1 MSFIGWL
8 DHSEA
13 EQRQIRELLQMFTDK
28 GTVDDLGIGT
38 VRDAISNR
46 LFPGTS
52 VTQTRARYFLFI
64 PWIFLRA
71 ESKHPTQILDRSD
84 AMERRLI
91 GSLLE
96 AEDQDG
102 LIGRQVGKDIR
113 MLPSALYWS
122 GLSSYGIF
130 LQPGLTRAQ
139 YSRSARTAPS
149 TQFEEELAE
158 RSNSFW
164 HRGIPAAPDGFFDFA
179 GADFALTKDE
189 ASWLSE
195 RVLSTEPLR
204 GPNLLGGYVRD
215 LQSAPPNLA
224 ESFWKGPLPQ
234 DTPDDLKSMVYH
246 AERFSAAVES
256 SAIMYNL
263 MLHEK
268 RNDVDRGDD
277 QQVDLLR
284 ERLDERAEMA
294 QSSNLADWANDLTPF
309 WALITSRSRVPAL
322 TRSFIDQWCV
332 LLAQQQL
339 KPLADNP
346 AARSL
351 IRNREIQHKKAQAR
365 FANPARLS
373 DWNGQSGL
381 APLEFRWSQV
391 TRFLT
396 DLSTGLHGSSD
407 LAEETISASN

>member
-13 EQRQIRELLQMFTDK
+13 EQRQIRDLLQMFTDRD
-28 GTVDDLGIGT
+28 TVDDLGIGT
-38 VRDAISNR
+38 VRDAISNC

-64 PWIFLRA
+64 PWIFRRA
-71 ESKHPTQILDRSD
+71 ESKHPKQILDRSD
-84 AMERRLI
+84 AMERKLI

-113 MLPSALYWS
+113 TLPSALYWS

-130 LQPGLTRAQ
+130 LQPRLTR
-139 YSRSARTAPS
+139 SRYALSARNPPS

-158 RSNSFW
+158 RSSSFW
-164 HRGIPAAPDGFFDFA
+164 HRGIPTEPDGFFDFT

-195 RVLSTEPLR
+195 RVLSTEQFR
-204 GPNLLGGYVRD
+204 GPNLIGGYVRD
-215 LQSAPPNLA
+215 LQSAPPALA

-234 DTPDDLKSMVYH
+234 DTPDDLKSMVHH

-256 SAIMYNL
+256 AAILYNL
-263 MLHEK
+263 MLREK
-268 RNDVDRGDD
+268 RNDVDHGDD
-277 QQVDLLR
+277 KQVKPLR
-284 ERLDERAEMA
+284 ERLDECAERA
-294 QSSNLADWANDLTPF
+294 QSINLSDWASDLTPF
-309 WALITSRSRVPAL
+309 WAQVTSRYRVPAL
-322 TRSFIDQWCV
+322 TKSFIDKWCV
-332 LLAQQQL
+332 LLAEQHL
-339 KPLADNP
+339 KPLADNA

-351 IRNREIQHKKAQAR
+351 IHNREVQHKKAQAR
-365 FANPARLS
+365 FANPARLR
-373 DWNGQSGL
+373 DWSGESGL
-381 APLEFRWSQV
+381 APLEFRWTQV
-391 TRFLT
+391 KRFLT
-396 DLSTGLHGSSD
+396 DISNGLHGSSD
-407 LAEETISASN
+407 LAEETISA

>member
-13 EQRQIRELLQMFTDK
+13 EQRQIRDLLQMFTDK

-71 ESKHPTQILDRSD
+71 ESKYPTQILDRSD
-84 AMERRLI
+84 AMERHLI
-91 GSLLE
+91 GSLLK

-113 MLPSALYWS
+113 MLPSGLYWS

-130 LQPGLTRAQ
+130 LQPSLTRSQ
-139 YSRSARTAPS
+139 YAVSARNPPS
-149 TQFEEELAE
+149 TEVEDELVH
-158 RSNSFW
+158 RPDSFW
-164 HRGIPAAPDGFFDFA
+164 HRGIPAAPDGFFEFT
-179 GADFALTKDE
+179 GADFALTKEE

-195 RVLSTEPLR
+195 RVLSTERLR
-204 GPNLLGGYVRD
+204 GPNLIGGYVKD
-215 LQSAPPNLA
+215 LQLAPPALA
-224 ESFWKGPLPQ
+224 ESFWKGALPQ
-234 DTPDDLKSMVYH
+234 DTPDDLKSMVHH
-246 AERFSAAVES
+246 AERFSEAVQSAA
-256 SAIMYNL
+256 ILYNL
-263 MLHEK
+263 MLREK

-277 QQVDLLR
+277 EQADLLR

-294 QSSNLADWANDLTPF
+294 QSINLADWASDLTPF
-309 WALITSRSRVPAL
+309 WALVTSQSRVPVL
-322 TRSFIDQWCV
+322 TKSFIDQWCV
-332 LLAQQQL
+332 LLAEQHL
-339 KPLADNP
+339 KPLADNA

-373 DWNGQSGL
+373 DWSGESGL
-381 APLEFRWSQV
+381 APLEFRWPQAK
-391 TRFLT
+391 RFLT
-396 DLSTGLHGSSD
+396 DISNGLHGSSD

>member
-38 VRDAISNR
+38 VRDAISNG

-52 VTQTRARYFLFI
+52 VIQTRARYFLFI

-71 ESKHPTQILDRSD
+71 ESKHPAQILDRAD
-84 AMERRLI
+84 AMERKLI
-91 GSLLE
+91 DSLRV

-102 LIGRQVGKDIR
+102 LIGRQAGKDVR
-113 MLPSALYWS
+113 TLPSAIYWS

-130 LQPGLTRAQ
+130 LQPSLTRSQ
-139 YSRSARTAPS
+139 YARSARTTPS
-149 TQFEEELAE
+149 TEVEDELAE
-158 RSNSFW
+158 RSSSFW
-164 HRGIPAAPDGFFDFA
+164 HRGIPAAPEAFFEFT
-179 GADFALTKDE
+179 GADFALTREE

-215 LQSAPPNLA
+215 LQSAPPTLA

-234 DTPDDLKSMVYH
+234 DTPEDITSMVHH
-246 AERFSAAVES
+246 AERFSAAVEPA
-256 SAIMYNL
+256 AILYNL

-268 RNDVDRGDD
+268 RNDVDREDD
-277 QQVDLLR
+277 KQVEFLR
-284 ERLDERAEMA
+284 ERLDECAGMA
-294 QSSNLADWANDLTPF
+294 QSINLADWAKDLTPF
-309 WALITSRSRVPAL
+309 WALLSAHSRVPTL
-322 TRSFIDQWCV
+322 TKSFIEQWCV
-332 LLAQQQL
+332 LLAEQHL
-339 KPLADNP
+339 IPLADNP

-351 IRNREIQHKKAQAR
+351 IRNREVQHKKAQAR

-407 LAEETISASN
+407 LAEETIGASN

>member
-13 EQRQIRELLQMFTDK
+13 EQRQIRDLLQMFTDK

-71 ESKHPTQILDRSD
+71 ESKYPTQILDRSD
-84 AMERRLI
+84 DMERHLI
-91 GSLLE
+91 GSLLK

-113 MLPSALYWS
+113 MLPSGLYWS

-130 LQPGLTRAQ
+130 LQPSLTRSQ
-139 YSRSARTAPS
+139 YAVLARNPPS
-149 TQFEEELAE
+149 TEVEDELVG
-158 RSNSFW
+158 RSDSFW
-164 HRGIPAAPDGFFDFA
+164 HRGIPAAPDGFFEFT
-179 GADFALTKDE
+179 GADFALTKEE

-195 RVLSTEPLR
+195 RVLSTEQFR
-204 GPNLLGGYVRD
+204 EPNLIEGYVRD
-215 LQSAPPNLA
+215 LQSAPPALA
-224 ESFWKGPLPQ
+224 ASFWKGPLPQ
-234 DTPDDLKSMVYH
+234 DTPDDLKSMVHH
-246 AERFSAAVES
+246 AERFSAAVQ
-256 SAIMYNL
+256 SAAILYNL
-263 MLHEK
+263 MLREK

-277 QQVDLLR
+277 EHADLLR

-294 QSSNLADWANDLTPF
+294 QSINLADWASDLTPF
-309 WALITSRSRVPAL
+309 WALVTSQSRVPVL
-322 TRSFIDQWCV
+322 TKSFIDQWCV
-332 LLAQQQL
+332 LLAEQHL
-339 KPLADNP
+339 KPLADNA

-373 DWNGQSGL
+373 DWSGESGL
-381 APLEFRWSQV
+381 APLEFRWPQAK
-391 TRFLT
+391 RFLT
-396 DLSTGLHGSSD
+396 DISNGLHGSSD

>member
-13 EQRQIRELLQMFTDK
+13 EQRQIRDLLQMFTDK

-71 ESKHPTQILDRSD
+71 ESKYPTQILDRSD
-84 AMERRLI
+84 DMERHLI

-113 MLPSALYWS
+113 MLPSGLYWS

-130 LQPGLTRAQ
+130 LQPSLTRSQ
-139 YSRSARTAPS
+139 YAVLARNPRPT
-149 TQFEEELAE
+149 EVEDELVH
-158 RSNSFW
+158 RPDSFW
-164 HRGIPAAPDGFFDFA
+164 HREIPAAPDGFFEFT
-179 GADFALTKDE
+179 GADFALTKEE

-204 GPNLLGGYVRD
+204 GPNLIGGYVRD
-215 LQSAPPNLA
+215 LQSAPPALA
-224 ESFWKGPLPQ
+224 ASFWKGPLPQ
-234 DTPDDLKSMVYH
+234 DTPDDLKSMVHH
-246 AERFSAAVES
+246 AERFSAAVQ
-256 SAIMYNL
+256 SAAILYNL
-263 MLHEK
+263 MLREK
-268 RNDVDRGDD
+268 RNDIDRGDD
-277 QQVDLLR
+277 KHADLLR
-284 ERLDERAEMA
+284 ERLDERAETA
-294 QSSNLADWANDLTPF
+294 QSINLADWASDLTPF
-309 WALITSRSRVPAL
+309 WALVTSQSRVPVL
-322 TRSFIDQWCV
+322 TKSFIDQWCV
-332 LLAQQQL
+332 LLAEQHL
-339 KPLADNP
+339 KPLADNA

-373 DWNGQSGL
+373 DWSGESGL
-381 APLEFRWSQV
+381 APLEFRWPQAK
-391 TRFLT
+391 RFLT
-396 DLSTGLHGSSD
+396 DISNGLHGSSD

>member
-13 EQRQIRELLQMFTDK
+13 EQRQIRDLLQMFTDK

-71 ESKHPTQILDRSD
+71 ESKYPTQILDRSD
-84 AMERRLI
+84 AMERHLI
-91 GSLLE
+91 GSLLK

-113 MLPSALYWS
+113 MLPSGLYWS

-130 LQPGLTRAQ
+130 LQPSLTRSQ
-139 YSRSARTAPS
+139 YAVLARNPRPTEVEDELVGRSD
-149 TQFEEELAE
+149 
-158 RSNSFW
+158 SFW
-164 HRGIPAAPDGFFDFA
+164 HRGIPAAPDGFFEFT
-179 GADFALTKDE
+179 GADFALTKEE

-195 RVLSTEPLR
+195 RVLLTERLR
-204 GPNLLGGYVRD
+204 GPNLIGGYVRD
-215 LQSAPPNLA
+215 LQLAPPALA

-234 DTPDDLKSMVYH
+234 DTPDDLKSMVHH
-246 AERFSAAVES
+246 AERFSAAVQ
-256 SAIMYNL
+256 SAAILYNL
-263 MLHEK
+263 MLREK
-268 RNDVDRGDD
+268 RNDIDRGDD
-277 QQVDLLR
+277 KHADLLR
-284 ERLDERAEMA
+284 ERLDERAETA
-294 QSSNLADWANDLTPF
+294 QSINLADWASDLTPF
-309 WALITSRSRVPAL
+309 WALVTSQSRVPVL
-322 TRSFIDQWCV
+322 TKSFIDQWCV
-332 LLAQQQL
+332 LLAEQHL
-339 KPLADNP
+339 KPLADNA

-373 DWNGQSGL
+373 DWSGESGL
-381 APLEFRWSQV
+381 APLEFRWPQAK
-391 TRFLT
+391 RFLT
-396 DLSTGLHGSSD
+396 DISNGLHGSSD

>member
-13 EQRQIRELLQMFTDK
+13 EQRQIRDLLQMFTDK

-71 ESKHPTQILDRSD
+71 ESKYPTQILDRSD
-84 AMERRLI
+84 DMERHLI
-91 GSLLE
+91 GSLLK

-113 MLPSALYWS
+113 MLPSGLYWS

-130 LQPGLTRAQ
+130 LQPSLTRSQ
-139 YSRSARTAPS
+139 YAVSARNPPS
-149 TQFEEELAE
+149 TEVEDELVG
-158 RSNSFW
+158 RSDSFW
-164 HRGIPAAPDGFFDFA
+164 HRGIPAAPDGFFEFT
-179 GADFALTKDE
+179 GADFALTKEE

-204 GPNLLGGYVRD
+204 GPNLIGGYVRD
-215 LQSAPPNLA
+215 LQSAPPALA

-234 DTPDDLKSMVYH
+234 DTPDDLKSMVHH
-246 AERFSAAVES
+246 AERFSAAVQ
-256 SAIMYNL
+256 SAAILYNL
-263 MLHEK
+263 MLREK
-268 RNDVDRGDD
+268 RNDIDRGDD
-277 QQVDLLR
+277 EHADLLR

-294 QSSNLADWANDLTPF
+294 QSINLADWASDLTPF
-309 WALITSRSRVPAL
+309 WALVTSQSRVPVL
-322 TRSFIDQWCV
+322 TKSFIDQWCV
-332 LLAQQQL
+332 LLAEQHL
-339 KPLADNP
+339 KPLADNA

-373 DWNGQSGL
+373 DWSGESGL
-381 APLEFRWSQV
+381 APLEFRWPQAK
-391 TRFLT
+391 RFLT
-396 DLSTGLHGSSD
+396 DISNGLHGSSD